1 MYLKKYRQI
10 FWLASWILNKH
21 LMCPTRMQPLHSGCS
36 DIMKLWTTS
45 KAFDWGPS
53 KHHLQLFSCFFCVWL
68 FVYVSLPA
76 DYLTQK
82 HWWMDA
88 GCDPWWKDWILSV
101 DVCCFSLP
109 FRVTEF
115 STTPSKSFSN
125 GDFDLHRVENQSK
138 PYLINCWCVQ
148 LRQQLLVMMRMTIKG
163 IGLSNL

>member
-1 MYLKKYRQI
+1 
-10 FWLASWILNKH
+10 
-21 LMCPTRMQPLHSGCS
+21 
-36 DIMKLWTTS
+36 MKLWTTS
-45 KAFDWGPS
+45 RAFDWGPS

-115 STTPSKSFSN
+115 SRTRSKSFSN
-125 GDFDLHRVENQSK
+125 GDFYLHCVENQSK
-138 PYLINCWCVQ
+138 PYLINWWCFQ
-148 LRQQLLVMMRMTIKG
+148 LRQQLSVMMRMTIKG
-163 IGLSNL
+163 FVIPLWSDMWGEDLWWEYTPMVLDLDCL